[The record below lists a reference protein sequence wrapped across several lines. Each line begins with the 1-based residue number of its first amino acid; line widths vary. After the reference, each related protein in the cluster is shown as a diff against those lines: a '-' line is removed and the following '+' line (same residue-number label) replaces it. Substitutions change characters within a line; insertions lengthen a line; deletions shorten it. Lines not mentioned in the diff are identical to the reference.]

1 MILVQDSKG
10 VYGDSI
16 IDNQNIKLRAYVV
29 DPLWTGTP
37 NIQREV
43 LTRRSP
49 RIQLATQSCLENETS
64 T

>member
-29 DPLWTGTP
+29 DPL
-37 NIQREV
+37 
-43 LTRRSP
+43 
-49 RIQLATQSCLENETS
+49 
-64 T
+64 